1 MTRTPD
7 QAELNLEIEREVE
20 VDGVGMGIL
29 SDGSPYLT
37 LRGLAR
43 MCGVDESSIRGITA
57 HWNDDAPPPRVE
69 RIKKALRDQGFSKR
83 LPYISIIKD
92 GATHYACTDLVC
104 MAFLEYYAFESKP
117 AVQKAVENYRV
128 LARKTFRD
136 FIYARLGYDPKAAQ
150 VLAWERFHE
159 RIDLVYDSVPDG
171 YFSIFKETADV
182 QLALIREGACPGCK
196 FIPDSSIG
204 NLWGKEW
211 RGKTLELQFGA
222 RIEYDHYFPDSYP
235 QSKSNPQGAHAY
247 PDAARAYFKRWLR
260 EAYIAHGL
268 PNYLKTKVADKTL
281 TAPIATATLTAIQ
294 KSIGIAP
301 PTRRLGG
308 R

>member
-1 MTRTPD
+1 
-7 QAELNLEIEREVE
+7 
-20 VDGVGMGIL
+20 MGIL

-43 MCGVDESSIRGITA
+43 MCGVDESSIRGITG
-57 HWNDDAPPPRVE
+57 HWNDDPAPPRVS
-69 RIKKALRDQGFSKR
+69 RIKKALSEQGFAKR

-104 MAFLEYYAFESKP
+104 MAFLEYYAFEARP
-117 AVQKAVENYRV
+117 AVKQAVDNYRV

-136 FIYARLGYDPKAAQ
+136 FIYARIGYNPKAAEA
-150 VLAWERFHE
+150 LAWERFHD

-211 RGKTLELQFGA
+211 RHNNLETQFGP
-222 RIEYDHYFPDSYP
+222 RVEYDHYYPESYP
-235 QSKSNPQGAHAY
+235 QHKSSLQGAQAY
-247 PDAARAYFKRWLR
+247 PDTARAYFKQWLR
-260 EAYIAHGL
+260 EVYIRHGL
-268 PNYLKTKVADKTL
+268 PNYLRTKVADKTL
-281 TAPIATATLTAIQ
+281 SAPVATATLTAIQ
-294 KSIGIAP
+294 KSVGLAP
-301 PTRRLGG
+301 PARRLPGS